1 MTGCHHKDILA
12 PSTLLPPVRSEDDGV
27 WAQVCVCAH
36 ACIRARTSATRG
48 LSPLPNNEESGI
60 IPIELL
66 MEKLP
71 GWTAQAT
78 LLLPCWETALSDHSL
93 TVPRLRQKPWVKGS
107 ALVQHSHRLL
117 QS

>member
-1 MTGCHHKDILA
+1 MGTG
-12 PSTLLPPVRSEDDGV
+12 
-27 WAQVCVCAH
+27 VCVCAR
-36 ACIRARTSATRG
+36 ACEYTRVRAHTSATSG
-48 LSPLPNNEESGI
+48 LSPLPNNEEPGI

-66 MEKLP
+66 MEKYPP

-107 ALVQHSHRLL
+107 AVVQHSHRPTPVMIPKHKTSAAYVGLF
-117 QS
+117 Q